1 MDVGSGINT
10 FYPVYTPYPVDPVKG
25 TPSVSHGS
33 EGTSALE
40 GPGKTECQT
49 CNERKYIDGSN
60 DNSVSFQTPT
70 HISPNAAGAAVMG
83 HEKEHVAAAV
93 AEGKEEGKELVSASV
108 SIHTSICPECG
119 RTYVSGGE
127 TRTTIRSSSG
137 EESNPYDKMKN
148 NIIGLLGAGTYV
160 DQYA

>member
-1 MDVGSGINT
+1 MDVGFGIST
-10 FYPVYTPYPVDPVKG
+10 FYPVYNPYPVEPVNG
-25 TPSVSHGS
+25 LPGVTRGA
-33 EGTSALE
+33 EDTSAL
-40 GPGKTECQT
+40 GGVNKAECQT
-49 CNERKYIDGSN
+49 CKERKYIDGSN

-108 SIHTSICPECG
+108 SIHTSVCPECG
-119 RTYVSGGE
+119 RVYVSGGE
-127 TRTTIRSSSG
+127 TRTTIRTSSG
-137 EESNPYDKMKN
+137 EKPNPYDKMKDAV
-148 NIIGLLGAGTYV
+148 IGLLGAGSYV